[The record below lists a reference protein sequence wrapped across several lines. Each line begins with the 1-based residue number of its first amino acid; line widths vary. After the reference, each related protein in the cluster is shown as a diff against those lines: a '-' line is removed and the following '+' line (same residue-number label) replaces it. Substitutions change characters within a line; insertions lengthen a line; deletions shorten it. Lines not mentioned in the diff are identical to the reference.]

1 MSNIPGHPLFVKSLS
16 FLKNID
22 AMGGKSY
29 IIILIFERREF
40 LWQSGLGLMDL
51 EELVEMFYEQV

>member
-1 MSNIPGHPLFVKSLS
+1 
-16 FLKNID
+16 
-22 AMGGKSY
+22 MGGKSY

-51 EELVEMFYEQV
+51 EELAEMFYEQV